1 MSSTAK
7 RTNRLTA
14 LISLA
19 IALVL
24 TAAIAALS
32 PQSKGGDMPTPP
44 STFFAT
50 DRGTKA
56 IYLVFQRLMPETS
69 RWRLP
74 LTELRTAR
82 NLQRATLI
90 ALGPP
95 HPLTGGEADAL
106 DMWIRT
112 GGQLIL
118 ATGRTWDIQNPHG
131 DQNQRPRTED
141 YLARH
146 QIQRRSAKG
155 AEAPTNAELKSLGQ
169 GRIIYVPDSFAF
181 SNETLRSTDN
191 AVWLAERAS
200 EWGKVIL
207 FDEYHHGYAA
217 RRGFFSLIGLFLFS
231 SPWGFVCLQLALA
244 GIVYIAGYKRRFG
257 KIVEE
262 VPEERTSPI
271 EAAEALGGLFRTAQA
286 RTLSV
291 RSIHQHLNME
301 LSRLIGHRV
310 DLLNPESRTRF
321 ARRSN
326 MSETELDAYANAVA
340 VNLRQP
346 ASRDDDLVW
355 IARTANTI
363 LRSLDHGP
371 AATKRRAAVS

>member
-1 MSSTAK
+1 MSGTAK

-14 LISLA
+14 LISLV

-24 TAAIAALS
+24 IGAITVLS
-32 PQSKGGDMPTPP
+32 PESKGGDMPTPP

-50 DRGTKA
+50 DSGTKA
-56 IYLVFQRLMPETS
+56 IYLVFQRLVPETS

-74 LTELRTAR
+74 LTELRNAGR
-82 NLQRATLI
+82 LQKATLI
-90 ALGPP
+90 AMGPP
-95 HPLTGGEADAL
+95 SPLTAGEADAL
-106 DMWIRT
+106 DTWIRA

-118 ATGRTWDIQNPHG
+118 ATGRTWDIQNPRG
-131 DQNQRPRTED
+131 GQSQRPRTED

-146 QIQRRSAKG
+146 QIQRRSGKG
-155 AEAPTNAELKSLGQ
+155 AEAPASAEMKSLGQ

-207 FDEYHHGYAA
+207 FDEYHHGYAT

-244 GIVYIAGYKRRFG
+244 GIVYVAGYKRRFG

-262 VPEERTSPI
+262 IPEERTSPI

-286 RTLSV
+286 RTLAV

-326 MSETELDAYANAVA
+326 MSEAELDAYANAVA

-346 ASRDDDLVW
+346 GSRDEDLVW
-355 IARTANTI
+355 IARTANNI

-371 AATKRRAAVS
+371 AATKRHAAVS

>member
-1 MSSTAK
+1 M
-7 RTNRLTA
+7 LTG
-14 LISLA
+14 A
-19 IALVL
+19 IAV
-24 TAAIAALS
+24 LS
-32 PQSKGGDMPTPP
+32 PESKGGDMPTPP

-50 DRGTKA
+50 DRGSKA
-56 IYLVFQRLMPETS
+56 IYLVFQQLRPETS
-69 RWRLP
+69 RWRMP
-74 LTELRTAR
+74 LTELRNHR

-90 ALGPP
+90 SLGPP
-95 HPLTGGEADAL
+95 NPLTGAEADAL
-106 DMWIRT
+106 DTWIRT

-118 ATGRTWDIQNPHG
+118 ATGRTWDIQTPRG
-131 DQNQRPRTED
+131 DQSQRPRTED

-146 QIQRRSAKG
+146 QIERRSAKG
-155 AEAPTNAELKSLGQ
+155 PEAPANAQTISLGQ

-207 FDEYHHGYAA
+207 FDEYHHGYAT

-231 SPWGFVCLQLALA
+231 SAWGFVCLQLALA

-257 KIVEE
+257 KIVAEI
-262 VPEERTSPI
+262 PEERTSPI

-291 RSIHQHLNME
+291 RSIHQHLNVE

-310 DLLNPESRTRF
+310 DLLNPESRIRF
-321 ARRSN
+321 ARRSK
-326 MSETELDAYANAVA
+326 MSETELDAYASAVT
-340 VNLRQP
+340 VNLRQR
-346 ASRDDDLVW
+346 ASRDEDLVW
-355 IARTANTI
+355 IARTANNI